1 MVKNQRFEQV
11 WLLQNSNFPNSIY
24 IARHIRSL
32 VQKMVEAMML
42 SPMLVKLE
50 SPTSFSVTP

>member
-32 VQKMVEAMML
+32 FQKKVEAML
-42 SPMLVKLE
+42 LLPMLVKLE
-50 SPTSFSVTP
+50 LPTSFSVTP